1 MNLDDVKKLINSGY
15 ITKVDDLEKIAKL
28 SEQEMVDMGYL
39 SHVGVFDGDDSTNE
53 SEKISE
59 VETETVEEVVEE
71 TTEEVVEETA

>member
-15 ITKVDDLEKIAKL
+15 ITKVDDLEEIAKL

-53 SEKISE
+53 SEVLPE
-59 VETETVEEVVEE
+59 VETTEEVVEE
-71 TTEEVVEETA
+71 TTEEVVEESA